1 MMNNFAYL
9 KAGSISE
16 AVKALSAEGAR
27 LHAGGTDL
35 LGCLRDG
42 IIETDTVVSISGLRE
57 MKQIL
62 SPSGPIKGVFIGAL
76 TSLADIAADRLVA
89 TEYPALAQAAAAVG
103 SPQIREQGT
112 IGGNIC
118 QRPRCWY
125 FRKDIQCRKKGGDT
139 CYAMSGE
146 NQYHAIF
153 GGGPCFFVHP
163 SDTAVAL
170 TALDAELT
178 IAGPSGN
185 RKVKIEDFFISPS
198 KMVEK
203 ENILLSNE
211 IVTHINLPA
220 MGETTRSS
228 YRKVQARGVWDFAL
242 ASVAAVVDFDGDKV
256 RSSRLVLGGVAGH
269 PWRIEAAEEK
279 LQGRKLDSDR
289 ASEASEAAV
298 EGAVP
303 LRDNR
308 YKIEMVKGIVK
319 ESLLAL
325 A

>member
-1 MMNNFAYL
+1 MINNFAYRKSDSL
-9 KAGSISE
+9 LE

-35 LGCLRDG
+35 LGCFRDG
-42 IIETDTVVSISGLRE
+42 IFQAETIVSISGLKRL
-57 MKQIL
+57 KSINSSSNGGL
-62 SPSGPIKGVFIGAL
+62 TIGAL
-76 TSLADIAADRLVA
+76 TSLADITADADVA
-89 TEYPALAQAAAAVG
+89 KKYPVLAQAAASVG

-112 IGGNIC
+112 LGGNLC
-118 QRPRCWY
+118 QKPRCWY
-125 FRKDIQCRKKGGDT
+125 YRGDLQCRKKGGDT
-139 CYAMSGE
+139 CYAMGGE

-170 TALDAELT
+170 AALEAQIAIVGGTSTART
-178 IAGPSGN
+178 VNIG
-185 RKVKIEDFFISPS
+185 DFFVSPR

-211 IVTHINLPA
+211 IVRDILLPPA
-220 MGETTRSS
+220 GGNTRSS
-228 YRKVQARGVWDFAL
+228 YRKVRARGAWDFAL
-242 ASVAAVVDFDGDKV
+242 ASVAVVLEFAGDNV
-256 RSSRLVLGGVAGH
+256 RNARIALGGVAGH
-269 PWRIEAAEEK
+269 PWRVEAAEKK
-279 LQGRKLDSDR
+279 LQGQKLDVKTVF
-289 ASEASEAAV
+289 EAADAAV
-298 EGAVP
+298 EGATP

-308 YKIEMVKGIVK
+308 YKIEIVKGIVK

>member
-1 MMNNFAYL
+1 MINNFAYV
-9 KAGSISE
+9 KADSLSE

-42 IIETDTVVSISGLRE
+42 IFRTDTVVSISGL
-57 MKQIL
+57 KSL
-62 SPSGPIKGVFIGAL
+62 KGINPRSNGNLIISAL
-76 TSLADIAADRLVA
+76 TSLADIATDADVA
-89 TEYPALAQAAAAVG
+89 KKYPVLAQAAASVG

-112 IGGNIC
+112 IGGNLC
-118 QRPRCWY
+118 QKPRCWY
-125 FRKDIQCRKKGGDT
+125 YRSDLQCRKKGGDT
-139 CYAMSGE
+139 CYAMGGE

-170 TALDAELT
+170 TALGAELT

-185 RKVKIEDFFISPS
+185 KTVKIEDFFISPR

-211 IVTHINLPA
+211 IVTHISLPNLS
-220 MGETTRSS
+220 ETTKSS
-228 YRKVQARGVWDFAL
+228 YRKVRARNAWDFAL
-242 ASVAAVVDFDGDKV
+242 VSVATVVDFDGDTV
-256 RSSRLVLGGVAGH
+256 RSARIVLGGVAGH
-269 PWRIEAAEEK
+269 PWRVQEAEK
-279 LQGRKLDSDR
+279 KLHGRKLDDKTV
-289 ASEASEAAV
+289 SEAAEAAV
-298 EGAVP
+298 EGVTP

-308 YKIEMVKGIVK
+308 YKIEIVKGVVK

>member
-1 MMNNFAYL
+1 MINNFAYL

-16 AVKALSAEGAR
+16 AVKALSKEGTR

-35 LGCLRDG
+35 LGCLRDE
-42 IIETDTVVSISGLRE
+42 IFQADTVVSIRGLKRLKGITAGSGGSLT
-57 MKQIL
+57 
-62 SPSGPIKGVFIGAL
+62 IGAL
-76 TSLADIAADRLVA
+76 TSIADIASDATVA
-89 TEYPALAQAAAAVG
+89 KKYPVLAQAAAAVG

-112 IGGNIC
+112 LGGNLC
-118 QRPRCWY
+118 QKPRCWY
-125 FRKDIQCRKKGGDT
+125 YRKDILCRKKGGDT

-170 TALDAELT
+170 TALGAELT
-178 IAGPSGN
+178 IAGSSGN
-185 RKVKIEDFFISPS
+185 KTVKIGDFFVSPG

-211 IVTHINLPA
+211 IVTAISLPIVS
-220 MGETTRSS
+220 ETTRSS
-228 YRKVQARGVWDFAL
+228 YRKVRARGAWDFAL
-242 ASVAAVVDFDGDKV
+242 VSVATVLEFDNDTV
-256 RSSRLVLGGVAGH
+256 RDARIVLGGVAGH
-269 PWRIEAAEEK
+269 PWRVEAAEKK
-279 LQGRKLDSDR
+279 LQGQKLDEGK
-289 ASEASEAAV
+289 ANEAAEAAV

-308 YKIEMVKGIVK
+308 YKLDIVKGALK

>member
-1 MMNNFAYL
+1 MIDNFAYM

-16 AVKALSAEGAR
+16 AVKALSAEGTR

-42 IIETDTVVSISGLRE
+42 IFQAEQIVSISGL
-57 MKQIL
+57 KSL
-62 SPSGPIKGVFIGAL
+62 KGINPRSNENLIIGAL
-76 TSLADIAADRLVA
+76 TSLTDIAADSDVA
-89 TEYPALAQAAAAVG
+89 KKYPVLAQAAASVG

-112 IGGNIC
+112 IGGNLC
-118 QRPRCWY
+118 QKPRCWY
-125 FRKDIQCRKKGGDT
+125 YRSDLQCRKKGGDT
-139 CYAMSGE
+139 CYAMGGE

-170 TALDAELT
+170 TALQAKLT
-178 IAGPSGN
+178 IAGQAAP
-185 RKVKIEDFFISPS
+185 KTVDIENFFISPK

-211 IVTHINLPA
+211 IVTGIMLPPPNEA
-220 MGETTRSS
+220 VRSS
-228 YRKVQARGVWDFAL
+228 YRKVRARGAWDFAL
-242 ASVAAVVDFDGDKV
+242 VSLATVLEFEDQKV
-256 RSSRLVLGGVAGH
+256 RNARIVLGGVAGH
-269 PWRIEAAEEK
+269 PWRVEAAEQK
-279 LQGRKLDSDR
+279 LQGQRLNDTTV
-289 ASEASEAAV
+289 SEAAEAAA
-298 EGAVP
+298 EGATP

-308 YKIEMVKGIVK
+308 YKVDIVKGVVK
-319 ESLLAL
+319 ESLMAL